1 MLREFNFCVICN
13 IWFFFFDKKKYR
25 DNVIILLL
33 GRMGGREWN
42 ILKNNGIWLCVLY
55 LLLKVKRFWYIG
67 VRGIDLSKVLY
78 IINCNYG

>member
-1 MLREFNFCVICN
+1 
-13 IWFFFFDKKKYR
+13 
-25 DNVIILLL
+25 
-33 GRMGGREWN
+33 MGGREWN